1 MNTIKN
7 LNNNI
12 RKKKFTKKNFNSRF
26 NLGFKSKYLNSKNK
40 IILMYDPTVPYGK
53 NNKNSKKIFVHYLKI
68 GDITYLDYYPPTPPK
83 GEHIYVIRKLNLN
96 QDKINK
102 IEKMLVKLKENR
114 THSVFQNFSER
125 EIFGLKIKKN
135 SKNYLEFYV
144 EKKA

>member
-68 GDITYLDYYPPTPPK
+68 GEITYLDYYPPTPPK
-83 GEHIYVIRKLNLN
+83 GEHIYVIRKINLC

-102 IEKMLVKLKENR
+102 IEKILLDLEDNR
-114 THSVFQNFSER
+114 THPVFQNFSER
-125 EIFGLKIKKN
+125 VIFGLKIKKN
-135 SKNYLEFYV
+135 TRNYLEFYV

>member
-114 THSVFQNFSER
+114 RHSVFQNFSER

-144 EKKA
+144 VKKA

>member
-53 NNKNSKKIFVHYLKI
+53 NNKNSKNIFVHYLKI
-68 GDITYLDYYPPTPPK
+68 GDITYLDYYPPIPPK

-144 EKKA
+144 VKKA